1 VNQWGLAGRNG
12 GRSCTACITLC
23 WIPDVSINDC
33 LLSLLPR
40 WNQLQLF
47 MAHIAPPCRLH
58 CVVGQAIKFKFF
70 LKVGRYR
77 FQENVFGF
85 RVASFEEIFP
95 VRLQETGPVKSA
107 PLVFYEEFNGLKILE
122 TGLRPVRAYPPAC
135 MPYGQEAAPEGNSKL
150 DR

>member
-1 VNQWGLAGRNG
+1 VIEQG
-12 GRSCTACITLC
+12 
-23 WIPDVSINDC
+23 
-33 LLSLLPR
+33 
-40 WNQLQLF
+40 
-47 MAHIAPPCRLH
+47 
-58 CVVGQAIKFKFF
+58 IKVEFF

-122 TGLRPVRAYPPAC
+122 TISLGESYTKKSWMSVGVC
-135 MPYGQEAAPEGNSKL
+135 MIVL
-150 DR
+150 